1 MKLKTKAP
9 VGTVGT
15 VGPLQAR
22 ILAIL
27 GKKEATASQILE
39 ILNAEE
45 GARPTTLASVRDTL
59 YRRLVAKKLVE
70 KLPVAFALV
79 KRGKK

>member
-1 MKLKTKAP
+1 MKTAKRVSNEKPL
-9 VGTVGT
+9 
-15 VGPLQAR
+15 GPLQAR

-27 GKKEATASQILE
+27 GKKEATAFQIME